1 MWILGRSTIFLV
13 RQLMEMKNRTRV
25 GSWTV
30 LHGQFNAQLGTKHVV
45 ALAVRISA
53 ARQV

>member
-1 MWILGRSTIFLV
+1 MWILGYSTIFLV

-30 LHGQFNAQLGTKHVV
+30 LHGQFNAQVDTKHMV
-45 ALAVRISA
+45 ALAARRSA